1 MRNFLLLLPFAL
13 AFFIQELHAQTV
25 VSGTAEDINAVKL
38 QQGRYIFAE
47 NTDKSESVAI
57 ENAKTLLA
65 DEVSSRFTST
75 PGKNTTSVAG
85 ARIIV
90 AKRGPYFRAFAY
102 VDTEGSAKPEERIPA
117 SDKVEPRR
125 AKIVADAPA
134 VVDKKDTESSR
145 VKEKGSSPLMEITR
159 FDQMKALIDSLDAD
173 GLLIDYGK
181 YATLPESG
189 DCYIVIYDRTGLIKA
204 RLKRESKSIR
214 NIVTGAPDDP
224 SNYPGCGALW
234 FRTFNSRLN

>member
-1 MRNFLLLLPFAL
+1 MRNLLLLLSFSM

-47 NTDKSESVAI
+47 STDKSESVAI

-75 PGKNTTSVAG
+75 PGKNTPSVAH

-102 VDTEGSAKPEERIPA
+102 VDMEGSAKLEERIPA
-117 SDKVEPRR
+117 PDKVAPRQ
-125 AKIVADAPA
+125 AKTVAETPV
-134 VVDKKDTESSR
+134 VVDEKDVESSR
-145 VKEKGSSPLMEITR
+145 VEETERSSLMEITR
-159 FDQMKALIDSLDAD
+159 FDQMKALIGSLDAD

-214 NIVTGAPDDP
+214 NMVTGETDDP